1 MAKSTDVFSKSK
13 RSEVMSRIT
22 GKGNASTEL
31 EFIKILRK
39 SGITG
44 WRRHLSLPG
53 RPDFTF
59 PRERLCIFVHGCF
72 WHGCPECYRKP
83 KSNTKYWSEKILT
96 NLARDRRSIRRLRNA
111 YYSVLVLWEC
121 KLGLRENIAKK
132 VTKALSRTMILP
144 E

>member
-111 YYSVLVLWEC
+111 DYSVLVLWEC

-132 VTKALSRTMILP
+132 VTKALSRTM
-144 E
+144 